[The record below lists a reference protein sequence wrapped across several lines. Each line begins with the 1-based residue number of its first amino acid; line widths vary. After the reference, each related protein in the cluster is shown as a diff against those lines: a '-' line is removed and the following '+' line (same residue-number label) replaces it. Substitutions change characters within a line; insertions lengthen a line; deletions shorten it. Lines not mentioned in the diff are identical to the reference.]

1 MKKLELQEIIKEELQ
16 NALNEINDPAQDGFD
31 DAMGRAGIT
40 FATGTNRMK
49 EREYEVVYWYR
60 YKDIKDL
67 DMTTVMARS
76 EEEAIEK
83 AKKKVR
89 DEGVGG
95 AIGSSFVINKL
106 K

>member
-1 MKKLELQEIIKEELQ
+1 MKKSELQEIIREELQ
-16 NALNEINDPAQDGFD
+16 NALNEIEDPTQSGFD
-31 DAMGRAGIT
+31 DAMRKAGIT

-60 YKDIKDL
+60 YKDEKDL
-67 DMTTVMARS
+67 DMVTVMARS

-83 AKKKVR
+83 AKQKVR
-89 DEGVGG
+89 DEGIA
-95 AIGSSFVINKL
+95 AIGSSFVINKA